1 MGFENSFFQ
10 LGKILVLSI
19 VTMFGTMQI
28 TANAVANNLAS
39 FGCIPGQAMG
49 LSLITIVGQCVGA
62 KDTKQA
68 VYYTKR
74 ILKYSH
80 AAVFVTNLFVIVCLP
95 WILQLYSLS
104 TETGAVCD
112 CDYLDSQYVFG
123 CVLAGVV

>member
-1 MGFENSFFQ
+1 MLVLIARSSNLIYVDFKTKFRPDWAMIKKILYIGIPNSFENSFFQ

-62 KDTKQA
+62 RDTKQA

-74 ILKYSH
+74 VLK
-80 AAVFVTNLFVIVCLP
+80 
-95 WILQLYSLS
+95 
-104 TETGAVCD
+104 
-112 CDYLDSQYVFG
+112 
-123 CVLAGVV
+123 